1 MPTILET
8 PSVQDYFAFRKNKD
22 EQTMGSHEFYSNN
35 FMPRTEQQQSLF
47 EDFKRL
53 RMLFGTP
60 HRFAYLRSLART
72 RRHVRT
78 VYPPGWKP

>member
-1 MPTILET
+1 MPTKIE
-8 PSVQDYFAFRKNKD
+8 SASSQVYFAISKD
-22 EQTMGSHEFYSNN
+22 NHLMGSHDFYSNN
-35 FMPRTEQQQSLF
+35 FVPKTEQQLSLF

-72 RRHVRT
+72 RKHVRT